1 MTDSDISVEK
11 FPRLTLMLATDP
23 DAGVEEAS
31 LLARRHA
38 QTRHHVGDG
47 RHDVGVDE
55 SGVRG
60 RVGVAALLGELQRG
74 RRVVFTARCIQHG
87 ISSISSSHSQ
97 APQSQ
102 ASNNSKLLQ
111 NDRSLWIESVELTPF
126 VVAT

>member
-31 LLARRHA
+31 LLARRHT

-55 SGVRG
+55 GGVRG
-60 RVGVAALLGELQRG
+60 RVSVAALLRELQRR
-74 RRVVFTARCIQHG
+74 RRVVVTARCTQHG
-87 ISSISSSHSQ
+87 ISSSHSHP
-97 APQSQ
+97 PQSQ
-102 ASNNSKLLQ
+102 VSINSKLLQ
-111 NDRSLWIESVELTPF
+111 NDQSLWIEPVELTPF